1 MKSWSVVG
9 IAVLCAVGTCFA
21 AQQGAIV
28 NGEYVIT
35 VAAGDPD
42 VTLNADDATALGTTV
57 NLVKKGEGRLIV
69 STDLSA
75 QNWKGAVRV
84 ETGYFKPTVAGAC
97 GTRDAAGLE
106 IQSGATC
113 EYATTAYMTC
123 RTLKF
128 GGAGVGGTQGAIR
141 LDVNSN
147 VTMLD
152 RPNNSDYQKVT
163 VTDDALI
170 AIPYSRNFQ
179 FRYGTQFNMGGKK
192 VTVEGPGVFCLMGS
206 MSNPGDFEVTG
217 SATLLFEQ
225 INLQGSSANTLTVN
239 NGCRVRFANN
249 HPTWTMR
256 VKGTCY
262 VGTSGWVVT
271 TMASQ
276 NYPNF
281 GCGWDGPIQLDDNAT
296 LTVDVNDTKNSTSTN
311 TFYIAGQISGN
322 GGLKVTRGYLKLT
335 NSNNTF
341 TGAVTQTGVQSFLI
355 ATRFGALP
363 ALYDGAD
370 IAVSNNWVDVTA
382 VEGETPLT
390 DANLSACYETH
401 RSILLSKKLKLNMD
415 FDYSYGVNMSS
426 PAALA
431 HGGTG
436 AFTVGGDITGNFVD
450 LVNDGGTLS
459 LADGAAHD
467 FHHLRV
473 RGGTVEM
480 QSAGYVDLAR
490 TTNYIGAAYPNVAR
504 LHVADTVL
512 DMHTAPDANNS
523 PQEKT
528 YIGQDGTANQLRGML
543 VIGEGASVTGQ
554 VYIGGSG
561 AKGMGTLLVQGG
573 TLSFLNTQ
581 NGANRIAVGDGQQ
594 GYLRIDSGVVE
605 YGSAWADIGA
615 GANGYGVYEQNGGE
629 YSARRCIG
637 IKYLGGNASAIIR
650 GGLLSAPQDSN
661 GIAISRTLW
670 GSRTASGGEGR
681 LTVAGDAMVDSVA
694 QLQMG
699 GVSNS
704 VSMLN
709 LNGGTLQCRFVQATT
724 NNTLAMGGA
733 ANNWPCEY
741 GLDTAE
747 RYIYL
752 NGGTL
757 KAQSNDAAFIWP
769 QMTRVTVG
777 PGGAVF
783 DTNGRTMTLPATLQ
797 APAGKGVASVPFAC
811 SEAWRYIGSPF
822 IKITGDGAGASAHAE
837 FDPVAGTITNVTVTS
852 PGNGYTTATA
862 QISYGGWTN
871 TVSLSLD
878 QCLAD
883 NDTSGGLVKKG
894 AGTLRLDAVNTY
906 LGPTVVEAGT
916 LKLNVNNAINAA
928 SALRVESGATADLNG
943 KSLTVS
949 GLAGAGTVSGS
960 LTVAG
965 TWKIDAAKLV
975 TGETLGVNGTVTIA
989 PGTTIHVD
997 DTDGI
1002 LLNPANQR
1010 TFKLVSA
1017 TAISGPAALT
1027 IDNLDAPWYAS
1038 VNGSTFQFGYR
1049 NGTMMIFR

>member
-1 MKSWSVVG
+1 MKNLFAFG

-42 VTLNADDATALGTTV
+42 VTLNADDATALGTSV

-84 ETGYFKPTVAGAC
+84 EAGYFKPTVAGAC

-141 LDVNSN
+141 LGVNN
-147 VTMLD
+147 NATMLD

-390 DANLSACYETH
+390 DANLTACYERH
-401 RSILLSKKLKLNMD
+401 RSIFLSKKLKLNMD
-415 FDYSYGVNMSS
+415 FDYSYGADMSS
-426 PAALA
+426 PAALT

-436 AFTVGGDITGNFVD
+436 AFTVGGDVTGNVVD

-459 LADGAAHD
+459 LAANKEHD
-467 FHHLRV
+467 FHNMYV
-473 RGGTVEM
+473 RGGTVNFH
-480 QSAGYVDLAR
+480 SAGYVDLVLS
-490 TTNYIGAAYPNVAR
+490 TNYIGASYPDIAC
-504 LHVADTVL
+504 LHITNTVV
-512 DMHTAPDANNS
+512 DMRANPEDNS
-523 PQEKT
+523 PMQRT
-528 YIGQDGTANQLRGML
+528 VIGGDGTATQQRGML
-543 VIGEGASVTGQ
+543 VIGEGACVTGQ

-561 AKGMGTLLVQGG
+561 AKGMGTLLIQGG
-573 TLSFLNTQ
+573 SLLFPFLQ
-581 NGANRIAVGDGQQ
+581 NGVSSIAVGNGQQ
-594 GYLRIDSGVVE
+594 GYLRIDSGKVE
-605 YGSAWADIGA
+605 YAGVWADIG
-615 GANGYGVYEQNGGE
+615 GSANGYGVFELNGGE
-629 YSARRCIG
+629 YAMSRCIG
-637 IKYLGGNASAIIR
+637 IKYLGGNASALVR
-650 GGLLSAPQDSN
+650 GGTLRNTYSSGGL
-661 GIAISRTLW
+661 AISRTLW

-681 LTVAGDAMVDSVA
+681 LTVAGTGTVDIAGIV
-694 QLQMG
+694 QLG

-709 LNGGTLQCRFVQATT
+709 LNGGTLQCRYVQAIT
-724 NNTLAMGGA
+724 NNTLSLGGA
-733 ANNWPCEY
+733 ASNWPCEY
-741 GLDTAE
+741 DLATAQ
-747 RYIYL
+747 RYIYM

-757 KAQSNDAAFIWP
+757 KANDVNNTFIWP

-797 APAGKGVASVPFAC
+797 APAGKGVASVPFSC

-878 QCLAD
+878 QCLDD

-916 LKLNVNNAINAA
+916 LRFNVDNAIAAA
-928 SALRVESGATADLNG
+928 SALRVERDATADLNG
-943 KSLTVS
+943 KVLTVS

-997 DTDGI
+997 DPDGL
-1002 LLNPANQR
+1002 LLNKATWR
-1010 TFKLVSA
+1010 TYTPFTA
-1017 TAISGPAALT
+1017 TAISGPAMLA
-1027 IDNLDAPWYAS
+1027 IDNLDPPWYATVS
-1038 VNGSTFQFGYR
+1038 GSKMHVGYL
-1049 NGTMMIFR
+1049 NGTMLIFR

>member
-1 MKSWSVVG
+1 MKSWFAFG

-21 AQQGAIV
+21 AQQGAMV

-57 NLVKKGEGRLIV
+57 NLVKKGDGRLIV

-84 ETGYFKPTVAGAC
+84 EAGYFKPTVAGAC

-113 EYATTAYMTC
+113 EYAATAYMTC

-128 GGAGVGGTQGAIR
+128 GGFGVGGTQGAIR

-147 VTMLD
+147 VTMID
-152 RPNNSDYQKVT
+152 RVNNDNPKAT

-170 AIPYSRNFQ
+170 AIPYPRNFQ

-415 FDYSYGVNMSS
+415 FDYSYGADMSS
-426 PAALA
+426 PAALT

-436 AFTVGGDITGNFVD
+436 AFTVGGDVTGNVVD

-459 LADGAAHD
+459 LAANKEHD
-467 FHHLRV
+467 FHNMYV
-473 RGGTVEM
+473 RGGTVNFH
-480 QSAGYVDLAR
+480 SAGYVDLVLS
-490 TTNYIGAAYPNVAR
+490 TNYIGASYPDIAC
-504 LHVADTVL
+504 LHITNTVV
-512 DMHTAPDANNS
+512 DMRANPEDNS
-523 PQEKT
+523 PMQRT
-528 YIGQDGTANQLRGML
+528 VIGGDGTATQQRGML
-543 VIGEGASVTGQ
+543 VIGEGACVTGQ

-561 AKGMGTLLVQGG
+561 AKGMGTLLIQGG
-573 TLSFLNTQ
+573 SLLFPFTQ
-581 NGANRIAVGDGQQ
+581 NGVSSIAVGNGQQ
-594 GYLRIDSGVVE
+594 GYLRIDSGKVE
-605 YGSAWADIGA
+605 YAGVWADIG
-615 GANGYGVYEQNGGE
+615 GSANGYGVFELNGGE
-629 YSARRCIG
+629 YAMSRCIG
-637 IKYLGGNASAIIR
+637 IKYLGGNASALVR
-650 GGLLSAPQDSN
+650 GGTLRNTYSSGGL
-661 GIAISRTLW
+661 AISRTLW

-681 LTVAGDAMVDSVA
+681 LTVAGTGTVDIAGIV
-694 QLQMG
+694 QLG

-709 LNGGTLQCRFVQATT
+709 LNGGTLQCRYVQAIT
-724 NNTLAMGGA
+724 NNTLSLGGA
-733 ANNWPCEY
+733 ASNWPCEY
-741 GLDTAE
+741 DLATAQ
-747 RYIYL
+747 RYIYM

-757 KAQSNDAAFIWP
+757 KANDVNNTFIWP
-769 QMTRVTVG
+769 
-777 PGGAVF
+777 
-783 DTNGRTMTLPATLQ
+783 
-797 APAGKGVASVPFAC
+797 
-811 SEAWRYIGSPF
+811 
-822 IKITGDGAGASAHAE
+822 
-837 FDPVAGTITNVTVTS
+837 
-852 PGNGYTTATA
+852 
-862 QISYGGWTN
+862 
-871 TVSLSLD
+871 
-878 QCLAD
+878 
-883 NDTSGGLVKKG
+883 
-894 AGTLRLDAVNTY
+894 
-906 LGPTVVEAGT
+906 
-916 LKLNVNNAINAA
+916 
-928 SALRVESGATADLNG
+928 
-943 KSLTVS
+943 
-949 GLAGAGTVSGS
+949 
-960 LTVAG
+960 
-965 TWKIDAAKLV
+965 
-975 TGETLGVNGTVTIA
+975 
-989 PGTTIHVD
+989 
-997 DTDGI
+997 
-1002 LLNPANQR
+1002 
-1010 TFKLVSA
+1010 
-1017 TAISGPAALT
+1017 
-1027 IDNLDAPWYAS
+1027 
-1038 VNGSTFQFGYR
+1038 
-1049 NGTMMIFR
+1049 